1 MEIPLVPERLIPN
14 NATPYPVTPRPWH
27 FADAIAYSVSLNYA
41 ILDYASRYGDELLY
55 NRYKMGR
62 NAIER
67 GGADYWSLKPS
78 TVHKI
83 ATDYSAAQAPPQ
95 NESDGQTNGRR
106 TIPTRS
112 YEHGFKAPA
121 LRDPSRFLIPSAQ
134 VAFHRT
140 PNF

>member
-62 NAIER
+62 NAIEL
-67 GGADYWSLKPS
+67 GGADYWALKPS
-78 TVHKI
+78 HLHKI
-83 ATDYSAAQAPPQ
+83 ATDYSRAQATTHP
-95 NESDGQTNGRR
+95 
-106 TIPTRS
+106 
-112 YEHGFKAPA
+112 
-121 LRDPSRFLIPSAQ
+121 
-134 VAFHRT
+134 HREGE
-140 PNF
+140 

>member
-67 GGADYWSLKPS
+67 GGADYWSLKPRS
-78 TVHKI
+78 
-83 ATDYSAAQAPPQ
+83 
-95 NESDGQTNGRR
+95 EERR
-106 TIPTRS
+106 VGKEWVRTCRS
-112 YEHGFKAPA
+112 RGSPCH
-121 LRDPSRFLIPSAQ
+121 
-134 VAFHRT
+134 
-140 PNF
+140 